1 MLASLGQD
9 ATGEAMVQPLAISQT
24 SPPAR
29 DWPIAAWLLLCCAMI
44 FAMVVLGGV
53 TRLTHAGLSM
63 VEWRPL
69 IGVLPPLS
77 ETQWQTVFAK
87 YQQHPEYQQLNDAMT
102 LMEFKSIFWMEYAH
116 RMWGRAIALTFLVP
130 FVYFL
135 IRGRLAGTLKAKLIV
150 IFVLGGLQGLLGW
163 YLVESGLA
171 DDPDVSPYRL
181 TGHLGAAFLIY
192 GYTLWV
198 ALGLIFPAREGG
210 VSAARRP
217 LRRFAA
223 GLVGLVFVT
232 VLSGG
237 FVAGLDAGLAYN
249 TFPLMDGRLIPA
261 DVLELEPRNFFENIA
276 TVQFDHRVLALAA
289 ALAVV
294 AFWVRARSAALA
306 PRALFAVHAL
316 LAAAA
321 VQLSLGIWTLL
332 LIVPVPLAAA
342 HQAGA
347 LILFTVALWVT
358 HELGAAR
365 TPAVKR

>member
-1 MLASLGQD
+1 MLASLSQD
-9 ATGEAMVQPLAISQT
+9 AAGEAMVQPLAISET

-69 IGVLPPLS
+69 MGVLPPLS

-163 YLVESGLA
+163 YLVQSGLA

-198 ALGLIFPAREGG
+198 TLGLIFPAREGG
-210 VSAARRP
+210 VSAAHRP

-223 GLVGLVFVT
+223 GFTGLVFIT

-249 TFPLMDGRLIPA
+249 TFPLMDGRLLPEGMLA
-261 DVLELEPRNFFENIA
+261 LEPAWRNPFDNVA
-276 TVQFDHRVLALAA
+276 MTQFDHRLLGLSTAVLVTAFWLRLRFIGAPARARLPAHAMMAMAAAQVALGVATLLLSVPV
-289 ALAVV
+289 ALAV
-294 AFWVRARSAALA
+294 
-306 PRALFAVHAL
+306 
-316 LAAAA
+316 
-321 VQLSLGIWTLL
+321 
-332 LIVPVPLAAA
+332 A

-347 LILFTVALWVT
+347 VVLFSLALWARF
-358 HELGAAR
+358 ELR
-365 TPAVKR
+365 PAPG